1 MTTVAVLGTG
11 IMGAPMARHLARAGF
26 DVRAWNRTAVKA
38 QPLVDD
44 GVEVCASPAEAMRGA
59 DFLVTMLAD
68 ADAVADSVTADDA
81 LADAAL
87 AKDTQSGRLV
97 WIQASTVG
105 LDGTARLSGLAA
117 TAGARYVDAPVL
129 GTRGPAE
136 SGQLTVLASGDD
148 DLRELC
154 APLFDAYGART
165 LWLGEGDR
173 ASRFKLV
180 MNSWVLALTTATAE
194 AMALAGGLGLDPHRF
209 LDAIEGGPLDV
220 GYAHVKGDMM
230 TKREF
235 EPSFPTWGALKDA
248 GLILDAAQAAGVRM
262 PVAAGVRTAMQ
273 SAVDAGHGG
282 EDMAAVWYAVAGEQ

>member
-26 DVRAWNRTAVKA
+26 DVRAWNRTAAKA
-38 QPLVDD
+38 RPLADD
-44 GVEVCASPAEAMRGA
+44 GVKVCTSPADAMRGA
-59 DFLVTMLAD
+59 DFLVTVLAD
-68 ADAVADSVTADDA
+68 ADAVADSVTTDDA
-81 LADAAL
+81 LSDAAR
-87 AKDTQSGRLV
+87 AGDTESGSLV
-97 WIQASTVG
+97 WVQASTVG
-105 LDGTARLSGLAA
+105 IEGTARLTRLAA
-117 TAGARYVDAPVL
+117 DAGVRYVDAPVL

-136 SGQLTVLASGDD
+136 AGELTVLASGDD

-165 LWLGEGDR
+165 VWLGEGDR

-220 GYAHVKGDMM
+220 RYAHVKGEMM
-230 TKREF
+230 TRREF
-235 EPSFPTWGALKDA
+235 PPAFPAWGALKDS
-248 GLILDAAQAAGVRM
+248 GLILDAAEAAGVRL
-262 PVAAGVRTAMQ
+262 PLAAGVRTAMR
-273 SAVDAGHGG
+273 STVDAGHAE
-282 EDMAAVWYAVAGEQ
+282 EDMAAVWYAVTGDR